1 MLRFNCGFFL
11 ILCCC
16 LVLQGEC
23 YATLMI
29 DQAEIA
35 EGQFQANNASQ
46 ANWHQ
51 VVLADVWRRQPV
63 CRQGIWTY
71 RIKLPQIT
79 SQQAQ
84 GLLIYRAGNRL
95 RILLNDQE
103 LASYGSLNSDLADYS
118 NHALMT
124 ELPRWPTADSEL
136 YLQVAGDCRRYSGLS
151 QLRIDDLALIKDEW
165 QKRYLI
171 FMVSSAIIIVSCS
184 LLALL
189 SLSLAIWRRQLNP
202 LLFGLASAFWALR
215 AWLWSW
221 QELNLPYA
229 VWFFLIDLSFG
240 IWMSLICLLALR
252 VNKIEQVWL
261 HRSQWLAL
269 IVFLISSLALVF
281 GAPPQVKALGI
292 DIVVLAGTVALL
304 SIVWQAWR
312 QPTAANLALA
322 SAGTTMLTLGCY
334 DHWNVW
340 MSHAA
345 DAYQRF
351 YFTPLI
357 VLFFILA
364 IAVVLA
370 LQYEQAIRSDAQY
383 RQVLESEVQQQ
394 RQVLQLAH
402 QLAEKNARQEAI
414 SEERQRIVKD
424 MHDGLGA
431 QLVGML
437 SVVRHQQQS
446 PAELESEIQQAL
458 DILRATIDTL
468 SPAGEDVSMVL
479 AQFRFRH
486 EARFKR
492 AGLNLIWQVDQ
503 LQTPDWNTQGLLHF
517 EQILREVFTN
527 ILKHAGATKVVVST
541 QISAQR
547 NELSIC
553 DNGQGFD
560 VQAQTYG
567 RGLTHLRERAATL
580 AIDLQID
587 SAPQQGCCV
596 KLGWTLL
603 ASQE

>member
-1 MLRFNCGFFL
+1 MRINCGYFL
-11 ILCCC
+11 IFLCC
-16 LVLQGEC
+16 LLLQGEC
-23 YATLMI
+23 YATLII
-29 DQAEIA
+29 DQADIA

-46 ANWHQ
+46 ANWRK

-71 RIKLPQIT
+71 RIKLDHVSRQH
-79 SQQAQ
+79 AQ

-95 RILLNDQE
+95 RIVLDDQE
-103 LASYGSLNSDLADYS
+103 LARFGNLNSDLADYS
-118 NHALMT
+118 NHALMA
-124 ELPRWPTADSEL
+124 EFPRALPTDSKL

-151 QLRIDDLALIKDEW
+151 QLHIDEIALIKDEW
-165 QKRYLI
+165 QRRYLT
-171 FMVSSAIIIVSCS
+171 FMVSSAIIVASCS

-221 QELNLPYA
+221 QELSLPYA

-252 VNKIEQVWL
+252 VNKIERVWL

-269 IVFLISSLALVF
+269 VVFLVSSLALVF

-292 DIVVLAGTVALL
+292 DLVVLAGTAALL
-304 SIVWQAWR
+304 SIVWQAWCR
-312 QPTAANLALA
+312 PNAANLALA
-322 SAGTTMLTLGCY
+322 SAGTTMLGLGMY

-503 LQTPDWNTQGLLHF
+503 LLTPDWNTQGLLHF

-527 ILKHAGATKVVVST
+527 ILKHAGATEVVVST

-547 NELSIC
+547 NLLSIC

-567 RGLTHLRERAATL
+567 RGLAHLHERAALL
-580 AIDLQID
+580 AIDLQIS

-596 KLGWTLL
+596 QLSWVL
-603 ASQE
+603 AADYQ

>member
-1 MLRFNCGFFL
+1 MRNAVYYFL
-11 ILCCC
+11 FLC
-16 LVLQGEC
+16 LFLFKHEVS
-23 YATLMI
+23 ATQLI
-29 DQAEIA
+29 TQAEIA
-35 EGQFQANNASQ
+35 EGLFQANTASQ
-46 ANWHQ
+46 ANWSR
-51 VVLADVWRRQPV
+51 VPLADVWRRQQV

-71 RIKLPQIT
+71 RIKLDQV
-79 SQQAQ
+79 SRQSAQ

-95 RILLNDQE
+95 QVLLNDQV
-103 LASYGSLNSDLADYS
+103 LARFGDLNSDLADYS
-118 NHALMT
+118 NHALMV
-124 ELPRWPTADSEL
+124 ELPQAVPANAYL
-136 YLQVAGDCRRYSGLS
+136 YLQLAGDCRRYSGLS
-151 QLRIDDLALIKDEW
+151 QLRIDELGQIKAEW
-165 QKRYLI
+165 QNHYLI
-171 FMVSSAIIIVSCS
+171 FVISSAIIIASCS
-184 LLALL
+184 LLAVI
-189 SLSLAIWRRQLNP
+189 SLSIAIWRRQSNSLI
-202 LLFGLASAFWALR
+202 FGLATAFWALR

-221 QELNLPYA
+221 QELSLPYT

-252 VNKIEQVWL
+252 VNQIRQSWL

-269 IVFLISSLALVF
+269 LVFLSSSLALAF
-281 GAPPQVKALGI
+281 GAPSYLKALGI
-292 DIVVLAGTVALL
+292 DLVVLAGTAALL
-304 SIVWQAWR
+304 SIVWQAWCR
-312 QPTAANLALA
+312 PNAANLALA
-322 SAGTTMLTLGCY
+322 SAGTTMLGLGMY

-437 SVVRHQQQS
+437 SVVRYQQQS

-527 ILKHAGATKVVVST
+527 ILKHAGATEVVVST

-603 ASQE
+603 APQE